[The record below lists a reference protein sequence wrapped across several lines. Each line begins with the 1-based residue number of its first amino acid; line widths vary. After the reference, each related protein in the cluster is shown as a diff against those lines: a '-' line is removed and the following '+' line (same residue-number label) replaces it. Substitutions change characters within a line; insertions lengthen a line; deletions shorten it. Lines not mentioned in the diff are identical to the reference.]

1 MKDTFRI
8 DSVVAKATDGI
19 SYQAYPAL
27 KDRAKLTAS
36 LRGEQNPQTQP
47 VKIGRVRLSIV
58 AVGLILAL
66 AAGLYTRISYAQ
78 SASATLSGTVS
89 DEAGAVIPSVNITVL
104 NLSTALQRHAT
115 TDDRGSYVIP
125 LLPPGRYNMTAQR
138 SGFTPVEIRNLVL
151 NTGDQLALRIKLK
164 VGEIGA
170 SVTIIE
176 DPASVQQSAANGTVI
191 NRHFVENLPLNGR
204 SFQSLFELTPGI
216 VLTRA
221 TFNEQGQFSV
231 NGQRANANYFMVDG
245 VSANIGVSAG
255 AAPGQSAAGS
265 LPALTALGSTSNLV
279 SIDALEEFRI
289 LTSNYAPE
297 FGRTPGAQI
306 SIISRSG
313 GNDFHGSVFDYFRND
328 ALDAS
333 DWFANS
339 KGLRRPAIRQNDF
352 GGVAGGPLIKDHT
365 FYFFSYEG
373 LRLRQ
378 PQIATTEVPSLAS
391 RANAP
396 SGTKPFLQAFPIPN
410 GPETHNGLAEFSASY
425 SDPSSMNAA
434 SLRIDQVVRSKMV
447 LFGRYNRA
455 TSATV
460 QRGST
465 IVPGF
470 SSQPIVNPVLAQ
482 SLNNLSRA
490 ELDTDTATLGATI
503 SFSARAVNDLRL
515 NWSRVKGATSFSL
528 DDFGGASPLSPS
540 LLFPAAFADGGF
552 QLILRGGTNTSLV
565 VGRNADNLQ
574 RQINLVDNFSIGRGA
589 HQLKFGADYRKLFP
603 VYNSLNY
610 NQSIIYAGVSN
621 ALVVSNG
628 AAPPPGTA
636 LSGLAESVE
645 VFAGGGPRFPVF
657 TNFSA
662 YVQDTARI
670 TNHLTLTYG
679 LRWEL
684 NPPPTESHGNEAFT
698 VQHLDSLDSI
708 SLAPRGTQLYAT
720 SYKNFAP
727 RGGFAYQLSR
737 DPARQLMLRAGLGI
751 FYDLGNGQAAQG
763 FGNVFPFVAAK
774 RFDGVTYPLTADQN
788 VAPSLTLAPPYGTI
802 VAFDPN
808 LKLPRVIQWN
818 VRLEKSLGA
827 NQVLSVAYVAAAGHQ
842 LLREDVLLNPNPNF
856 SIIRLTSNAAESSYR
871 AMQIQYA
878 RRLSHGLQAV
888 ANYTWSSAIDN
899 ASSDSLARLRVTEGG
914 TGVGV
919 TVPNVFLPTL
929 GRGRSDFDVRHSV
942 TAAASYNMPAP
953 RGNSLV
959 NEALRDWSV
968 DAVFRAR
975 TATPVNV
982 VVRSDVVG
990 QDLVLELQRPD
1001 LVPGVPLYL
1010 SDPTVAGGRRINR
1023 AAFVVPAQIRQGKL
1037 GYNALRGFGVSQLDL
1052 ALRRQFDWGEH
1063 IKLQLRA
1070 EVFNVFNHPN
1080 FGNPN
1085 NILTGNFFG
1094 QSTQML
1100 GRSLGTGGIN
1110 GGLSPIYQ
1118 IGGARSIQLA
1128 LKLMF

>member
-1 MKDTFRI
+1 MASQERNSFRRWMFMI
-8 DSVVAKATDGI
+8 AWSTTVLLAVV
-19 SYQAYPAL
+19 S
-27 KDRAKLTAS
+27 
-36 LRGEQNPQTQP
+36 
-47 VKIGRVRLSIV
+47 
-58 AVGLILAL
+58 
-66 AAGLYTRISYAQ
+66 AGLNSDVIHAQ

-89 DEAGAVIPSVNITVL
+89 DETGAVIPSVNITVF
-104 NLSTALQRHAT
+104 NLSTALHRHAA

-125 LLPPGRYNMTAQR
+125 LLPPGRYNVTAQR
-138 SGFTPVEIRNLVL
+138 DGSTPVEIRNVVL
-151 NTGDQLALRIKLK
+151 NTGDLLSLRIKLK

-191 NRHFVENLPLNGR
+191 DRHFVENLPLNGR

-221 TFNEQGQFSV
+221 TFHEQGQFSV

-328 ALDAS
+328 ALDAR

-352 GGVAGGPLIKDHT
+352 GGVAGGPLIKDHS

-378 PQIATTEVPSLAS
+378 PQIATTEVPSLPS

-396 SGTKPFLQAFPIPN
+396 SGPKPFLQAFPIPN

-425 SDPSSMNAA
+425 SDPSSLNAA
-434 SLRIDQVVRSKMV
+434 SLRIDQVVRSKLV

-470 SSQPIVNPVLAQ
+470 SSQPVVNPMLAQ

-503 SFSARAVNDLRL
+503 SFSPRAVNDLRL
-515 NWSRVKGATSFSL
+515 NWSRVKGATAFSL
-528 DDFGGASPLSPS
+528 DDFGGASPLSAS

-565 VGRNADNLQ
+565 IGRNADNLQ
-574 RQINLVDNFSIGRGA
+574 RQITIVDNFSIGRGA

-603 VYNSLNY
+603 VYNSLIY
-610 NQSIIYAGVSN
+610 NQSIIYARVSN
-621 ALVVSNG
+621 TLGVSNG
-628 AAPPPGTA
+628 APQPPGTA
-636 LSGLAESVE
+636 LSGLAESVQ

-657 TNFSA
+657 SNLSA
-662 YVQDTARI
+662 YAHDTARI
-670 TNHLTLTYG
+670 TNRLTVTYG

-684 NPPPTESHGNEAFT
+684 NPAPTEAHGNDAFT
-698 VQHLDSLDSI
+698 VQHLDSLASI

-720 SYKNFAP
+720 TYYNFAP
-727 RGGFAYQLSR
+727 RGGFAYQLSK

-751 FYDLGNGQAAQG
+751 FYDLGNGQSAQG

-774 RFDGVTYPLTADQN
+774 RFDRVAYPLSADQN
-788 VAPSLTLAPPYGTI
+788 LAPPISLTPPYGTI
-802 VAFDPN
+802 VAFDPK

-818 VRLEKSLGA
+818 IGLEKSLGS
-827 NQVLSVAYVAAAGHQ
+827 NQLSVAYVAAAGRQ
-842 LLREDVLLNPNPNF
+842 LLRGDVLLNPNPSF
-856 SIIRLTSNAAESSYR
+856 SIIRLTNNAAESSYR

-899 ASSDSLARLRVTEGG
+899 ASSDSFARLRITEGG
-914 TGVGV
+914 TGIGV
-919 TVPNVFLPTL
+919 AVPNLSLP
-929 GRGRSDFDVRHSV
+929 
-942 TAAASYNMPAP
+942 
-953 RGNSLV
+953 SLCRV
-959 NEALRDWSV
+959 
-968 DAVFRAR
+968 
-975 TATPVNV
+975 
-982 VVRSDVVG
+982 
-990 QDLVLELQRPD
+990 
-1001 LVPGVPLYL
+1001 
-1010 SDPTVAGGRRINR
+1010 
-1023 AAFVVPAQIRQGKL
+1023 
-1037 GYNALRGFGVSQLDL
+1037 
-1052 ALRRQFDWGEH
+1052 
-1063 IKLQLRA
+1063 
-1070 EVFNVFNHPN
+1070 
-1080 FGNPN
+1080 
-1085 NILTGNFFG
+1085 
-1094 QSTQML
+1094 
-1100 GRSLGTGGIN
+1100 
-1110 GGLSPIYQ
+1110 
-1118 IGGARSIQLA
+1118 
-1128 LKLMF
+1128 